1 MRIFSKN
8 CVAAKNA
15 ALIHCFEGYENS
27 QVGPT
32 ECGSMERKS
41 GVKTNQLNPAAA
53 AAARGFRDI
62 ISSIARQTN
71 LILVRDLQQN

>member
-8 CVAAKNA
+8 CVATKNA

-32 ECGSMERKS
+32 ELGSMEREWSKNEP
-41 GVKTNQLNPAAA
+41 T
-53 AAARGFRDI
+53 
-62 ISSIARQTN
+62 
-71 LILVRDLQQN
+71 

>member
-15 ALIHCFEGYENS
+15 LIHCLEGYENS

-32 ECGSMERKS
+32 ERGSMES
-41 GVKTNQLNPAAA
+41 GVKTNRLNPAAT
-53 AAARGFRDI
+53 AARAFRDI
-62 ISSIARQTN
+62 KSSNARQTN